1 MYQAVSTLADILT
14 YQNVA
19 KRLEKNPPDLLLR
32 PEVGTIGLFDFHL
45 LEEGIE
51 VGRQAARKEQDTLAG
66 WSGRLA

>member
-1 MYQAVSTLADILT
+1 LT

-19 KRLEKNPPDLLLR
+19 SHLEKDPPDLLLR

-51 VGRQAARKEQDTLAG
+51 VGRQSAQNEEENLAG
-66 WSGRLA
+66 